1 MSVTWCENGETVR
14 NLTVRLAIHLRY
26 HPKPLLSLLW
36 HALPFPFS
44 FLSSICLSLSLLS
57 FISPSLSFKEE
68 SSSSSCWSP
77 REYPA
82 SRLKAVQCQPRH
94 PTDSCCEMSCRST
107 DTVSRMQRSLFSS
120 VPFCSLP
127 LCLLSVSHCVRRTML
142 GFSLSRSL
150 SCPPLLVPRLKP
162 AFSGEGVGYY
172 TGCDAI

>member
-94 PTDSCCEMSCRST
+94 PTDSCSEMSCRST

-120 VPFCSLP
+120 LLFCSVLFSAF
-127 LCLLSVSHCVRRTML
+127 LSSIRISLRQAHYAWLLSL
-142 GFSLSRSL
+142 SLLPSSA
-150 SCPPLLVPRLKP
+150 C
-162 AFSGEGVGYY
+162 A
-172 TGCDAI
+172 

>member
-94 PTDSCCEMSCRST
+94 PTDSCREMSCRST
-107 DTVSRMQRSLFSS
+107 DTCLAHAALSLLFCSVLFSAFLS
-120 VPFCSLP
+120 SIRISLRQAHYAW
-127 LCLLSVSHCVRRTML
+127 LLSL
-142 GFSLSRSL
+142 SLLPSSP
-150 SCPPLLVPRLKP
+150 C
-162 AFSGEGVGYY
+162 A
-172 TGCDAI
+172 